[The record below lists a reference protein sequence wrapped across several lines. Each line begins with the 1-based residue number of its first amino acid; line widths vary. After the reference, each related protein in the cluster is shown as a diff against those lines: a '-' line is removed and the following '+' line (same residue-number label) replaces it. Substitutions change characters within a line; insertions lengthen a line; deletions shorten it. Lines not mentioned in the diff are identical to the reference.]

1 MRLPPLLQ
9 RWLAWA
15 FTRFPWLRQFISF
28 ACVGVAGL
36 IADAAVLALMLHGVG
51 TDPYSGRI
59 VSYIAAATVTW
70 ALNRTFTF
78 KGQSSGSLLR
88 QWAKFLLA
96 NLSGFAA
103 NYLTYALCINFV
115 PLMQEFKLLALIPA
129 SIVGL
134 VFNFTA
140 SKKLVFK

>member
-1 MRLPPLLQ
+1 MTLPPVVQRLLG
-9 RWLAWA
+9 WA
-15 FTRFPWLRQFISF
+15 LTRFPWLRQFISF
-28 ACVGVAGL
+28 AFVGVAGL

-51 TDPYSGRI
+51 ADPYSGRVI
-59 VSYIAAATVTW
+59 SYIAAATVTW
-70 ALNRTFTF
+70 ALNRAFTF

-103 NYLTYALCINFV
+103 NYLTYASCINFV
-115 PLMQEFKLLALIPA
+115 PLMQEYKLLALVPA

>member
-1 MRLPPLLQ
+1 MRLPAILQ
-9 RWLAWA
+9 RLLTWA
-15 FTRFPWLRQFISF
+15 FTRFPWMRQFFSF

-59 VSYIAAATVTW
+59 VSYVAAASVTW
-70 ALNRTFTF
+70 ALNRAFTF

-115 PLMQEFKLLALIPA
+115 PLMQEFKLLALVPA

>member
-1 MRLPPLLQ
+1 MTLPPVVQRLLG
-9 RWLAWA
+9 WA
-15 FTRFPWLRQFISF
+15 LTRFPWLRQFISF
-28 ACVGVAGL
+28 AFVGVAGL

-51 TDPYSGRI
+51 ADPYSGRV

-70 ALNRTFTF
+70 ALNRAFTF

-115 PLMQEFKLLALIPA
+115 PLMQEYKLLALVPA